1 MEYSFSFRERN
12 GSICLVLSYKIGN
25 RWKQKTK
32 QGFKTQ
38 REAKKHQ
45 DELLRLA
52 RKEVGFDLDPTL
64 RGITLRKFWAIYE
77 RDKSQELTF
86 STLWTYKAGLE
97 NFTSILDIPLV
108 KLSTAAIVNAFQQIG
123 LSTATKNLSLAAL
136 KTILEHAVKIYKI
149 IPSNPARPVSRI
161 RFKEKKPLRALSRKE
176 LHQLIERVKDYRADV
191 YLLILI
197 AATTGMRCG
206 EALGLTW
213 DNIDFNK
220 QTITINKQWGSVAH
234 GLQGFKP
241 CKTRNSYRTLPVS
254 ASLLHE
260 LKVWHD
266 FRPLPLDGRVFGG
279 LSSLYIATLAGEYIR
294 KHFPGRTFHSL
305 RHTFATLLLS
315 ETGDVNLVA
324 GVLGDTI
331 QTVSATYLDYTQDVR
346 DRAAKTIQWLF

>member
-1 MEYSFSFRERN
+1 MEYSFSYRERN

-136 KTILEHAVKIYKI
+136 KTILEHAVKIYKSSQQI
-149 IPSNPARPVSRI
+149 RPGLYPEFGLKRKS
-161 RFKEKKPLRALSRKE
+161 LS
-176 LHQLIERVKDYRADV
+176 
-191 YLLILI
+191 
-197 AATTGMRCG
+197 
-206 EALGLTW
+206 
-213 DNIDFNK
+213 
-220 QTITINKQWGSVAH
+220 
-234 GLQGFKP
+234 
-241 CKTRNSYRTLPVS
+241 
-254 ASLLHE
+254 
-260 LKVWHD
+260 
-266 FRPLPLDGRVFGG
+266 GR
-279 LSSLYIATLAGEYIR
+279 
-294 KHFPGRTFHSL
+294 
-305 RHTFATLLLS
+305 
-315 ETGDVNLVA
+315 
-324 GVLGDTI
+324 
-331 QTVSATYLDYTQDVR
+331 
-346 DRAAKTIQWLF
+346 

>member
-1 MEYSFSFRERN
+1 
-12 GSICLVLSYKIGN
+12 
-25 RWKQKTK
+25 
-32 QGFKTQ
+32 
-38 REAKKHQ
+38 
-45 DELLRLA
+45 
-52 RKEVGFDLDPTL
+52 
-64 RGITLRKFWAIYE
+64 
-77 RDKSQELTF
+77 
-86 STLWTYKAGLE
+86 
-97 NFTSILDIPLV
+97 
-108 KLSTAAIVNAFQQIG
+108 
-123 LSTATKNLSLAAL
+123 
-136 KTILEHAVKIYKI
+136 
-149 IPSNPARPVSRI
+149 
-161 RFKEKKPLRALSRKE
+161 
-176 LHQLIERVKDYRADV
+176 
-191 YLLILI
+191 
-197 AATTGMRCG
+197 MRCG

-234 GLQGFKP
+234 GVQGFKP

-346 DRAAKTIQWLF
+346 DRAAKTVQRLF